1 MIDLKALAAALAG
14 VPGLSDIAASGLAPL
29 PGKGIAHDH
38 LRIGATGLLA
48 RVPRP
53 SQFGPAGDAYLRYQ
67 AASYR
72 RAWPSGRVPRLVAAI
87 APAPGL
93 PGGALVIEEIAGKPP
108 LLPRDLPRIADS
120 LARIHSLSVPPPPER
135 PPLQDHADPARG
147 TLEVIERN
155 ARSLDAACADPQA
168 RAAIAEE
175 IAWARSFAA
184 DSAGK
189 DQPATLAMSDTHP
202 GNFLIDARGLA
213 MFVDVEKAVYGSP
226 AIDLAHATL
235 YTSTVWDPDCG
246 AVLSPDDV
254 RGFYRGYL
262 ARIDPGLAQRLKPW
276 LAPMR
281 RLTWLRTTT
290 WACRFKTEVIDRGL
304 LPDPQ
309 SRYARHAADCIR
321 DYLSPA
327 TIARLRAEWLGAERL
342 DQGFAL
348 ELE

>member
-1 MIDLKALAAALAG
+1 VKALAAALAG
-14 VPGLSDIAASGLAPL
+14 VPGLGAVAPADLRPL
-29 PGKGIAHDH
+29 PDKGVAHDH
-38 LRIGATGLLA
+38 VLIGATGLMA

-53 SQFGPAGDAYLRYQ
+53 TQFGPAAGDAYIRYQ
-67 AASYR
+67 VESFR
-72 RAWPSGRVPRLVAAI
+72 RASPSLHVPRLIAAL

-93 PGGALVIEEIAGKPP
+93 PLGALVIEAVAGRPP
-108 LLPRDLPRIADS
+108 RLPEDLPRIAEA
-120 LARIHSLSVPPPPER
+120 LARIHSLPVPPAAKR

-155 ARSLDAACADPQA
+155 ARSLAAACADPGA
-168 RAAIAEE
+168 RAAIEQE

-189 DQPATLAMSDTHP
+189 DQPVTLAMSDTHP
-202 GNFLIDARGLA
+202 GNFLIDAKGRA

-246 AVLSPDDV
+246 AVLNPDDV

-276 LAPMR
+276 LGPMR

-304 LPDPQ
+304 AGDPA
-309 SRYARHAADCIR
+309 SRYARHARECIQ

-327 TIARLRAEWLGAERL
+327 TVARLRAEWLGPAPF
-342 DQGFAL
+342 DPA
-348 ELE
+348 